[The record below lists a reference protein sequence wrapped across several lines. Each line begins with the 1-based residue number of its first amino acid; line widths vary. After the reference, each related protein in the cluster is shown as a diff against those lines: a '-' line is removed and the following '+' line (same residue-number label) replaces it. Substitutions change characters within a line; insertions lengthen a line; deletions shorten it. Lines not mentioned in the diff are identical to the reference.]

1 MTKTTATAPALGT
14 RALNRATLERQLLL
28 RRSPLSAKAAV
39 EHLLGLQAQNV
50 RPPYY
55 ALAARLDGFTPEE
68 LSGLMADREVV
79 RIVTMR
85 STIHTHTAADALILR
100 PLVQPARDR
109 ELTNFR
115 KGLAGVDL
123 DRLAALARG
132 LVEAEPRTMKQ
143 LREAL
148 QTEWPDA
155 DPQALAIAARCKLP
169 LVQVTPRG
177 LWGRSGQVA
186 LTTAEHWLGRGPADR
201 SMAPPATAPGAN
213 PSSASASASA
223 QGASSPVA
231 PAPGSSSPS
240 AAARGAASWGAALP
254 AAPAQSSSSPFAA
267 APSAASPAVTSSS
280 APAPGSSSPS
290 AAAPSAASPT
300 PTAPGVASPAAPAP
314 GSTPSSATAP
324 DATAPPASP
333 AATTPSPDATV
344 LRYLAAF
351 GPASV
356 KDMQTWA
363 GLTRLREVFERLRPQ
378 LVTFR
383 DEGGVELFDLP
394 DAPRPDA
401 ETPAPPRF
409 LPEFDNLLLS
419 HADRTRVVPAE
430 YRGRSWVGNQAHCT
444 FLVDGF
450 LAGVWRLAEGVL
462 VMEPFGT
469 LSKAQRADLAEE
481 AVRMLDT
488 MHPGTS
494 YDIRFGT
501 VIP

>member
-1 MTKTTATAPALGT
+1 MTKTTATAPVLGT

-50 RPPYY
+50 KPPYY

-85 STIHTHTAADALILR
+85 STIHTHTAADALTLR

-123 DRLAALARG
+123 DRLAALARH

-186 LTTAEHWLGRGPADR
+186 LTTAEHWLGRGPAAR
-201 SMAPPATAPGAN
+201 SMPPAATPPSATSPGAN
-213 PSSASASASA
+213 PPSAT
-223 QGASSPVA
+223 A
-231 PAPGSSSPS
+231 PDTAAPGAVPLAEAEHGAAWPS
-240 AAARGAASWGAALP
+240 AT
-254 AAPAQSSSSPFAA
+254 
-267 APSAASPAVTSSS
+267 APSAASPAAAAEGRASSS
-280 APAPGSSSPS
+280 AGAPGAASS
-290 AAAPSAASPT
+290 AAAVPGAVSPAVTAQSAGARSAASSSAG
-300 PTAPGVASPAAPAP
+300 APAAGSPAAAV
-314 GSTPSSATAP
+314 
-324 DATAPPASP
+324 PASRAP
-333 AATTPSPDATV
+333 AVPSADATV

-363 GLTRLREVFERLRPQ
+363 GLTRLRDVFERLRPQ

-394 DAPRPDA
+394 EAPRPDA

-430 YRGRSWVGNQAHCT
+430 YWGRSWAGNQAYCT

-450 LAGVWRLAEGVL
+450 LAGVWKLGEGAL
-462 VMEPFGT
+462 VVEPFGT
-469 LSKAQRADLAEE
+469 LGKAQRADVVEE

-501 VIP
+501 VIS

>member
-1 MTKTTATAPALGT
+1 MTKTTATAPVLGT

-50 RPPYY
+50 KPPYY

-201 SMAPPATAPGAN
+201 SMAWAATSPGAN

-223 QGASSPVA
+223 SAQGAALPVA
-231 PAPGSSSPS
+231 LAQGSTPTS
-240 AAARGAASWGAALP
+240 AAASGAALP
-254 AAPAQSSSSPFAA
+254 ATPAQSSSSPSAT
-267 APSAASPAVTSSS
+267 APGAASPA
-280 APAPGSSSPS
+280 AHAQ
-290 AAAPSAASPT
+290 
-300 PTAPGVASPAAPAP
+300 

-324 DATAPPASP
+324 AATPPSATAPLASP
-333 AATTPSPDATV
+333 AATVPSADATV

-394 DAPRPDA
+394 EAPRPDA

-430 YRGRSWVGNQAHCT
+430 YWGRSWVGNQAYCT

-450 LAGVWRLAEGVL
+450 LAGVWRLAEGAL
-462 VMEPFGT
+462 VIEPFGKLT
-469 LSKAQRADLAEE
+469 KAQRAELAEE
-481 AVRMLDT
+481 GVRMLDT